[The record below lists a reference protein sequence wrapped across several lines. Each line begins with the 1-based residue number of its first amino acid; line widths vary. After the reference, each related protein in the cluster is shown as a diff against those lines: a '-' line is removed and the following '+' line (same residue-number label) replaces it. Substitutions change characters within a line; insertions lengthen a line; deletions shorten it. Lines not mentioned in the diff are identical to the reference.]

1 MHILA
6 KLGLGLIGSAAAVAG
21 GSYGIVKFEE
31 RRQHNKLV
39 DQLSK
44 SPTIAQAI
52 PALGRQGE
60 QVTRAMGANVENP
73 PTHQ

>member
-1 MHILA
+1 MHLLA
-6 KLGLGLIGSAAAVAG
+6 KIGLGLVGGAAVVAG

-31 RRQHNKLV
+31 RRQHKKLV
-39 DQLSK
+39 NELSK

-60 QVTRAMGANVENP
+60 QVTRAMGVNVDNP
-73 PTHQ
+73 PQQQ